1 MDFSSLPKI
10 NCEQAAWLMRQGVPM
25 RVLSALL
32 PVLRVATGRRDKDGI
47 FVEDQAGCQFLGF
60 PEGSDIV
67 FWSPRS
73 GEIATAE
80 GRAILLGEDDVF
92 APETF
97 ALGGALDVHGSP
109 LDWLRNACNGVVVID
124 WPRAVHLLRYAP
136 RINLPDSLVLT
147 YRRHMKKSFPEVTVT
162 DSNLEVAA

>member
-25 RVLSALL
+25 RALSALL
-32 PVLRVATGRRDKDGI
+32 PILRVATGRRGKDGI

-60 PEGSDIV
+60 PEGPDIV

-80 GRAILLGEDDVF
+80 GRAILLGEDDIF
-92 APETF
+92 DPATF
-97 ALGGALDVHGSP
+97 ALGGALTVHESP
-109 LDWLRNACNGVVVID
+109 LDWLRHSCNGVAVVD

-136 RINLPDSLVLT
+136 RIILPDSLVLT
-147 YRRHMKKSFPEVTVT
+147 YWRHMKKSFPEVTALH
-162 DSNLEVAA
+162 SIMEAAA